1 LDRYFASKINDI
13 GLGSDAGKKLFSL
26 TGTFSDL
33 ADLIAG
39 GRSTMTN
46 RWSGREGQVLPQKAY
61 RMLMKL
67 RCVPAVVDHEVWT
80 LSP

>member
-1 LDRYFASKINDI
+1 LDQYFTSKINDI
-13 GLGSDAGKKLFSL
+13 GLSSGVGKKLLSM

-46 RWSGREGQVLPQKAY
+46 RWSGREGQVLPQK
-61 RMLMKL
+61 RVGMLMEL